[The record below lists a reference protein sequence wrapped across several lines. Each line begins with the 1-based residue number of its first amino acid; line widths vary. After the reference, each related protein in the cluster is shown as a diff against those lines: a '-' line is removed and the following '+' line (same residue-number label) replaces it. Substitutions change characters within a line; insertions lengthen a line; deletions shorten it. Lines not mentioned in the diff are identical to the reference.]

1 MSSIQDIN
9 AQIAEYEEKI
19 EDLKHQKKIINFEQF
34 VDEDDLK
41 KMEDIE
47 IEVIY
52 NYRESDDDEYAHW
65 VNANFDVK
73 FKFEGRK
80 EHLNIKYSEEQGYHT
95 ESRYTPTITRN
106 ELEGTTLAM
115 KILFKKLDFE
125 FQDVNEFIYCRY
137 ADERKPGDWFKIRD
151 MIGEIYG

>member
-19 EDLKHQKKIINFEQF
+19 EDLKHQRKIINFEQF

-52 NYRESDDDEYAHW
+52 NYRDSDDDEYAHW

-95 ESRYTPTITRN
+95 ESRYTPTITRKHIY
-106 ELEGTTLAM
+106 GTYTAK
-115 KILFKKLDFE
+115 KIIFEKLGFDYQE
-125 FQDVNEFIYCRY
+125 VDEFIMETERNN
-137 ADERKPGDWFKIRD
+137 DEDWFKIRD

>member
-19 EDLKHQKKIINFEQF
+19 EDFKNQRKIINFEKF
-34 VDEDDLK
+34 VDEEDLI

-52 NYRESDDDEYAHW
+52 NYRDSDDDEYAHW

-80 EHLNIKYSEEQGYHT
+80 EHLTINYSEEQGYHT
-95 ESRYTPTITRN
+95 ESRYTPTIICN
-106 ELEGTTLAM
+106 ELEGTRTA
-115 KILFKKLDFE
+115 KRILLKKLNFEYQDF
-125 FQDVNEFIYCRY
+125 DEFISCPR
-137 ADERKPGDWFKIRD
+137 ERHDNDWFKIRD
-151 MIGEIYG
+151 MIEEIYG